1 MSDDAIGNLIAE
13 ELKEV
18 LEKDRV
24 EVIVGE
30 TDIEYCLSCVEDGD
44 VLFIIDATL
53 YGLVPGTLSILKL
66 DSCKGEYDKGY
77 SQHQLSLIKLLNNCS
92 VKKVS
97 GYVIGIEV
105 SNVDFGL
112 EISEILKINFNE
124 IKQKVYDFIISKGE

>member
-18 LEKDRV
+18 LEKLGV

-30 TDIEYCLSCVEDGD
+30 TDIEYCLSCIEDGD

-53 YGLVPGTLSILKL
+53 YGLEPGTLTILEL
-66 DSCKGEYDKGY
+66 ESCKEDYDKGY
-77 SQHQLSLIKLLNNCS
+77 SQHQLSLIKLLSNCS

-97 GYVIGIEV
+97 GYIVGIEV
-105 SNVDFGL
+105 SNVGFGV
-112 EISEILKINFNE
+112 EISEILKNNFNE
-124 IKQKVYDFIISKGE
+124 IKQRVYDFITSKGE